1 MKHEKT
7 PTKEVVVTK
16 TSQLSRTSEVDNNE
30 TDSQVDT
37 NSVTRDFSIDKIEK
51 ETEPGDLVIDLES
64 VDKLQRQMVTD
75 PLDSSAEYTQER
87 VSEFCSTEEES
98 SRVRWTVDSQRVTC
112 DLMGQ

>member
-16 TSQLSRTSEVDNNE
+16 TSQLARTSEVDNNE

-37 NSVTRDFSIDKIEK
+37 NSVTSDFSIDRIVK
-51 ETEPGDLVIDLES
+51 ETEPGELVIDLES
-64 VDKLQRQMVTD
+64 VDKLQRQVVTD
-75 PLDSSAEYTQER
+75 SLDSSGEYRQDR
-87 VSEFCSTEEES
+87 ASESISVED
-98 SRVRWTVDSQRVTC
+98 VSQRVTC